1 MCYDKKYLYL
11 QADKPVAD
19 TITLQRQFKDSIKS
33 ETQQYKVYNTMNTF
47 LRNTRILAVALLSI
61 VGAISATAQTQE
73 GDTATWAVPVASV
86 VNIRGGAD
94 YSAEMETQALL
105 GMPMKIVENGRWIK
119 VMTPDGDTGYVLE
132 SSVKRMTDA
141 EMHEWNAAKQ
151 IIVST
156 HTATVY
162 AQPDAKSPRVSDVV
176 TACRLKLLGRINS
189 FFHVALPD
197 GREGYIPT
205 VRARTVENWRKTVK
219 HNAENIIA
227 TGLSLCGLPYQWG
240 GTSVKAVDCSG
251 FVRTT
256 FLIHDVTLPRNAS
269 QQAKVGQHIDI
280 APDFSNLEPGDLVF
294 FGRKATDDKPAH
306 VSHVGIYIGNKKFV
320 HSLAWVHVSS
330 FDPAD
335 PEYDE
340 YDLNRLLWA
349 QRVLPLVNT
358 IPEVTTNDRHA
369 FYTH

>member
-105 GMPMKIVENGRWIK
+105 GMPMKIIENGRWIK

-141 EMHEWNAAKQ
+141 
-151 IIVST
+151 
-156 HTATVY
+156 
-162 AQPDAKSPRVSDVV
+162 
-176 TACRLKLLGRINS
+176 
-189 FFHVALPD
+189 
-197 GREGYIPT
+197 
-205 VRARTVENWRKTVK
+205 
-219 HNAENIIA
+219 
-227 TGLSLCGLPYQWG
+227 
-240 GTSVKAVDCSG
+240 
-251 FVRTT
+251 
-256 FLIHDVTLPRNAS
+256 
-269 QQAKVGQHIDI
+269 
-280 APDFSNLEPGDLVF
+280 
-294 FGRKATDDKPAH
+294 
-306 VSHVGIYIGNKKFV
+306 
-320 HSLAWVHVSS
+320 
-330 FDPAD
+330 
-335 PEYDE
+335 
-340 YDLNRLLWA
+340 
-349 QRVLPLVNT
+349 
-358 IPEVTTNDRHA
+358 
-369 FYTH
+369 

>member
-1 MCYDKKYLYL
+1 M
-11 QADKPVAD
+11 
-19 TITLQRQFKDSIKS
+19 
-33 ETQQYKVYNTMNTF
+33 
-47 LRNTRILAVALLSI
+47 
-61 VGAISATAQTQE
+61 
-73 GDTATWAVPVASV
+73 
-86 VNIRGGAD
+86 
-94 YSAEMETQALL
+94 
-105 GMPMKIVENGRWIK
+105 
-119 VMTPDGDTGYVLE
+119 
-132 SSVKRMTDA
+132 
-141 EMHEWNAAKQ
+141 
-151 IIVST
+151 
-156 HTATVY
+156 
-162 AQPDAKSPRVSDVV
+162 
-176 TACRLKLLGRINS
+176 
-189 FFHVALPD
+189 
-197 GREGYIPT
+197 
-205 VRARTVENWRKTVK
+205 
-219 HNAENIIA
+219 
-227 TGLSLCGLPYQWG
+227 
-240 GTSVKAVDCSG
+240 
-251 FVRTT
+251 RTT